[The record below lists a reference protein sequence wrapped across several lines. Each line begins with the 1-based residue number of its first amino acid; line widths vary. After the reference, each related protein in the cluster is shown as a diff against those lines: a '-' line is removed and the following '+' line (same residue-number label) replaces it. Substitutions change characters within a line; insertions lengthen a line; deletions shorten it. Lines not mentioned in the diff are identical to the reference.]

1 MKKAFKWIV
10 FVFTTFLSAIVFNMF
25 YEPLRIVAGGS
36 SGIGILL
43 KSLFFIDPS
52 ITILIISLVIVSIAF
67 FFLPKEKILSSIL
80 ASILLPFFIKIT
92 ANIPNAFEIGI
103 TEPLMIAGIAGLI
116 NGFTTGIDSKNGFN
130 SGGITLLSEVIHEKT
145 YIPMVKIS
153 NTINTII
160 VITGVFV
167 NKNVMNLIYA
177 LIVIFVARYVY
188 DRVFLGI
195 SSNKAFYVITN
206 EDKKVEDFLK
216 KEGYG
221 ATLIQVKGAYSR
233 KDDQLI
239 MSVVPTIKY
248 NYVKDTIK
256 GIDKEAFMIV
266 TDSYHVKG
274 GV

>member
-1 MKKAFKWIV
+1 MKQTLKWII
-10 FVFTTFLSAIVFNMF
+10 FVFTTFLSALVFNMF
-25 YEPLRIVAGGS
+25 YEPLKIVAGGS
-36 SGIGILL
+36 GGIGILF
-43 KSLFFIDPS
+43 KNLFSIDPY
-52 ITILIISLVIVSIAF
+52 ITILIVSLVIVIIAF
-67 FFLPKEKILSSIL
+67 FFLPKEKILSAIL
-80 ASILLPFFIKIT
+80 ATFLLPFFIKLT
-92 ANIPNAFEIGI
+92 SNVPNAFEIGI

-116 NGFTTGIDSKNGFN
+116 NGFTIGLDSRNGFN

-145 YIPMVKIS
+145 FIPLVKIS
-153 NTINTII
+153 NVINTTII
-160 VITGVFV
+160 IAGVFV

-177 LIVIFVARYVY
+177 LIVIFVSKYIY

-206 EDKKVEDFLK
+206 EDRKVENFLK

-239 MSVVPTIKY
+239 MTVVPTIKY
-248 NYVKDTIK
+248 NYVKDSIK
-256 GIDKEAFMIV
+256 EIDSEAFMIV

>member
-1 MKKAFKWIV
+1 
-10 FVFTTFLSAIVFNMF
+10 
-25 YEPLRIVAGGS
+25 
-36 SGIGILL
+36 
-43 KSLFFIDPS
+43 
-52 ITILIISLVIVSIAF
+52 
-67 FFLPKEKILSSIL
+67 
-80 ASILLPFFIKIT
+80 
-92 ANIPNAFEIGI
+92 
-103 TEPLMIAGIAGLI
+103 MIAGIAGLKKPK
-116 NGFTTGIDSKNGFN
+116 TTPKDSKNGFN

-145 YIPMVKIS
+145 YVPLAKIS
-153 NTINTII
+153 NIINTII
-160 VITGVFV
+160 VITGVLV

-177 LIVIFVARYVY
+177 LIVIFVGKYVY

-206 EDKKVEDFLK
+206 EDKKVENFLR

-239 MSVVPTIKY
+239 MTVVPTIKY

-256 GIDKEAFMIV
+256 EIDEGAFMIV

>member
-1 MKKAFKWIV
+1 MKQTLKWII
-10 FVFTTFLSAIVFNMF
+10 FVFTTFLSALVFNMF
-25 YEPLRIVAGGS
+25 YEPLKIVAGGS
-36 SGIGILL
+36 GGIGILF
-43 KSLFFIDPS
+43 KNLFSIDPY
-52 ITILIISLVIVSIAF
+52 ITILIVSIVIVIIAF
-67 FFLPKEKILSSIL
+67 FFLPKEKILSAIL
-80 ASILLPFFIKIT
+80 ATFLLPFFIKLT
-92 ANIPNAFEIGI
+92 SNVPNAFEIGI

-116 NGFTTGIDSKNGFN
+116 NGFTIGLDSRNGFN

-145 YIPMVKIS
+145 FIPLVKIS
-153 NTINTII
+153 NVINTTII
-160 VITGVFV
+160 IAGVFV

-177 LIVIFVARYVY
+177 LIVIFVSKYIY

-206 EDKKVEDFLK
+206 EDRKVENFLK

-239 MSVVPTIKY
+239 MTVVPTIKY
-248 NYVKDTIK
+248 NYVKDSIK
-256 GIDKEAFMIV
+256 EIDSEAFMIV